1 MICLLITFYISIHV
15 ESEYLYSVDEK
26 TGIQAKE
33 FKELLPQKDGDIK
46 KMEFEYTRHGTTC
59 LTAAL
64 NVSTGKID
72 HYILQQSRT
81 EEDFV
86 KYISTICQSKGP
98 KCKITFLLDQLNTHK
113 SASLVKCVAQQIG
126 YTGNL
131 GTKGKEGVLKSQ
143 ESRMAFLE
151 STNHRIRFVYTPKHC
166 SWLNPI
172 ENWFSK
178 LQKQRLRNTSFNSVK
193 DLEEAISKY
202 ISYANIWNAKKLKW
216 VFSGFTKQDPIAC

>member
-1 MICLLITFYISIHV
+1 MICSLILFYISIDS
-15 ESEYLYSVDEK
+15 ESDYLYSVDEK

-33 FKELLPQKDGDIK
+33 FKELIPQKEGESI
-46 KMEFEYTRHGTTC
+46 HGTTC

-72 HYILQQSRT
+72 HYIMQQSRT

-86 KYISTICQSKGP
+86 KYISSICQSKGQ

-113 SASLVKCVAQQIG
+113 SAGLVKWVAQQIG
-126 YTGNL
+126 YTSSLGN
-131 GTKGKEGVLKSQ
+131 KGKEGILKSQ

-193 DLEEAISKY
+193 ELEDAITKY

-216 VFSGFTKQDPIAC
+216 VFSGFFKQNPIAC